1 MARILI
7 IDDDPDI
14 CTILLKLSEGLHH
27 QAFIAHTLADG
38 LAAAQSQN
46 HDLVLLDLELPD
58 GNGLQILPDLL
69 KSPSQPEVIIITGAG
84 DGRGAELA
92 FKYGAWDFIPK
103 PFLWEEVSLPIT
115 RAIQYRLEK
124 EARKGPVTLNRNG
137 IIGKSAALNG
147 CLDDVVR
154 ACISDVSVLVTG
166 ESGTGKELFA
176 RAIHINSKRAS
187 RRFVPVDCG
196 ALTET
201 LMESILFGHER
212 GAFTGAFRQTDGLI
226 KQAEGGT
233 LFLDEIGEL
242 PFTMQ
247 RTLLRTLQEK
257 SFLPLGADREVSVD
271 FRLIAATNRD
281 LDQMVQKGTFREDL
295 LFRIKG
301 IELSLPP
308 LKSRKEDI
316 EEIALN
322 KIYHLGEQYGN
333 ETKGVS
339 REFLDALQAQDW
351 PGNVRELINALEY
364 ALASA
369 GKDPTLYPK
378 HLHPKYRAGMI
389 QQEKAPKAGRSI
401 DSNDYPDISEDF
413 PVISTYRDNAEKRY
427 LQTLLVKSRGDRSSA
442 TRLSGMSQSRLYALL
457 KKHNLSLS
465 DPV

>member
-7 IDDDPDI
+7 IDDDLDI
-14 CTILLKLSEGLHH
+14 CDVLLKFSEGLHH
-27 QAFIAHTLADG
+27 QAFAVHTLTDG
-38 LAAAQSQN
+38 LASAQN
-46 HDLVLLDLELPD
+46 GNYDLILLDLELPD
-58 GNGLQILPDLL
+58 GNGLQVLPDLL
-69 KSPSQPEVIIITGAG
+69 RAPSQPEVIIITGAG

-124 EARKGPVTLNRNG
+124 EARKSPVTLNRNG
-137 IIGKSAALNG
+137 IIGKSARLGG
-147 CLDDVVR
+147 CLDDVAR
-154 ACISDVSVLVTG
+154 ACISDASVLITG

-176 RAIHINSKRAS
+176 RAIHMNSKRAS

-212 GAFTGAFRQTDGLI
+212 GAFTGAFRQTEGLI

-242 PFTMQ
+242 PFSMQ
-247 RTLLRTLQEK
+247 KALLRTLQEK
-257 SFLPLGADREVSVD
+257 SFLPLGADKEVSVD
-271 FRLIAATNRD
+271 FRLIAATNQD
-281 LDQMVQKGTFREDL
+281 LDRMVQKGGFREDL
-295 LFRIKG
+295 LFRIRG

-308 LKSRKEDI
+308 LRGRKEDI

-322 KIYHLGEQYGN
+322 KIHQLSEHYGN

-339 REFLDALQAQDW
+339 REFLDALTAQEW
-351 PGNVRELINALEY
+351 PGNVRELNNALEY

-378 HLHPKYRAGMI
+378 HLQPKYRAELLH
-389 QQEKAPKAGRSI
+389 QEKAPQSGSHS
-401 DSNDYPDISEDF
+401 DLGDYPDIAEAF
-413 PVISTYRDNAEKRY
+413 PVISDYRDRAENRY
-427 LQTLLVKSRGDRSSA
+427 LQALLTRAKGDRTA
-442 TRLSGMSQSRLYALL
+442 AGRLSGMSQSRLYALL

-465 DPV
+465 